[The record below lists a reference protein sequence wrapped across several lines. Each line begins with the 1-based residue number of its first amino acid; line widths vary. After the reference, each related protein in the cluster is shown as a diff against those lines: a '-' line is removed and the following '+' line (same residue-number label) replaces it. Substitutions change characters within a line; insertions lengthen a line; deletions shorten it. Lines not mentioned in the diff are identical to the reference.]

1 MEQMKS
7 RKLKSEPSLINKLS
21 KPLRDFVDDITA
33 NGADA
38 LRAVRERDPAK
49 YLELST
55 KLLPLIVA
63 LNPGVE
69 TEFSD
74 CKSMADVGARLLR
87 SVGVDPET
95 ITEGMIAAAIEANN
109 EFVGRLERI
118 KDEAILRDLP
128 ARTGERPH

>member
-1 MEQMKS
+1 MK
-7 RKLKSEPSLINKLS
+7 RKSKSEPSLLAQLS

-63 LNPGVE
+63 LNPE
-69 TEFSD
+69 APSALSD
-74 CKSMADVGARLLR
+74 CQSSADIGARMLQSLGC
-87 SVGVDPET
+87 SEP
-95 ITEGMIAAAIEANN
+95 TEAQIQAAIKANDMFIA
-109 EFVGRLERI
+109 EL
-118 KDEAILRDLP
+118 EAIR
-128 ARTGERPH
+128 AKAEGELN

>member
-1 MEQMKS
+1 MA
-7 RKLKSEPSLINKLS
+7 RKPNKSEPSLISQLS
-21 KPLRDFVDDITA
+21 KPLRDFVDDIAA

-74 CKSMADVGARLLR
+74 CQSMADVGARLLT
-87 SVGVDPET
+87 SIGCPEPN
-95 ITEGMIAAAIEANN
+95 EEQVRQAVRAHD
-109 EFVGRLERI
+109 EFVAAL
-118 KDEAILRDLP
+118 EAIRVR
-128 ARTGERPH
+128 AEGELN

>member
-1 MEQMKS
+1 MELKLK
-7 RKLKSEPSLINKLS
+7 RKKSEPSLVAQLS

-63 LNPGVE
+63 LNPQAAH
-69 TEFSD
+69 EFSD
-74 CKSMADVGARLLR
+74 CQSMADIGARLLR
-87 SVGVDPET
+87 NVGVDEEAV
-95 ITEGMIAAAIEANN
+95 TEDMIDRALEANN
-109 EFVGRLERI
+109 EFISRLEQI
-118 KDEAILRDLP
+118 RDRALSNGNGQ
-128 ARTGERPH
+128 GELGELN